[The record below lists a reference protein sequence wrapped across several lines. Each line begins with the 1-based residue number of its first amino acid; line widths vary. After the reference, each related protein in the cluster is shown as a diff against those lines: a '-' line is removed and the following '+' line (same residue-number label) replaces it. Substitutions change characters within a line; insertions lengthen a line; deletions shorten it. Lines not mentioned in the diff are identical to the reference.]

1 MDGPF
6 EALLTEEFKV
16 GSEDFAD
23 LEVRSSGTEG
33 FRNFFHTKRNALI
46 KHFRIYDGP
55 QVVTLMSVALI
66 KKDEKLQPRIRFWK
80 RKTSS

>member
-1 MDGPF
+1 MVNIGWTF

-33 FRNFFHTKRNALI
+33 FGTASTPSGTR
-46 KHFRIYDGP
+46 
-55 QVVTLMSVALI
+55 
-66 KKDEKLQPRIRFWK
+66 
-80 RKTSS
+80 